1 MRYIATIFL
10 LLCSVLSFSQKK
22 ETANSFVRALPD
34 TGKTVNDFG
43 KFLTGDG
50 RLWLE
55 NELAAYRK
63 RTGNAIVI
71 ITLDSLTDAQTKK
84 AYTIEEAAL
93 LYFNTWGIGD
103 SKKNNGVLLM
113 ASRNPRRVRI
123 QVGKGIQD
131 VLTDYTCQVIINETL
146 VPNFKTGA
154 FFKGVKEAVHAIEN
168 KLENPAQVVESTP
181 AAQSATEQYASP
193 IDDSDFRGYQS
204 PGRGL
209 EVMVI
214 ALLITTAIVVYAVAS
229 KIAKQKGG
237 WYSSSGYSN
246 YDSYYSSSN
255 RSFGSSRSF
264 GGSSSSGS
272 SGSSSSSGGSYGGG
286 SSSGGGASGSW

>member
-1 MRYIATIFL
+1 MRYLVAIIL
-10 LLCSVLSFSQKK
+10 LFCSILSFSQKT
-22 ETANSFVRALPD
+22 ETENSFVKELPD
-34 TGKTVNDFG
+34 AGKTVNDFG
-43 KFLTGDG
+43 KFLTSDG

-55 NELAAYRK
+55 NELTAYRE

-71 ITLDSLTDAQTKK
+71 ITLDSLTDPQTKK

-103 SKKNNGVLLM
+103 SIKNNGVLLM

-123 QVGKGIQD
+123 QVGKGVQD
-131 VLTDYTCQVIINETL
+131 VLTDYTCQVIVDEKL
-146 VPNFKTGA
+146 VPNFKAGA
-154 FFKGVKEAVHAIEN
+154 FFKGVKEAVHTIEN
-168 KLENPAQVVESTP
+168 KLENPALVVESTP
-181 AAQSATEQYASP
+181 VAQSATEQYASP
-193 IDDSDFRGYQS
+193 IDDSDFHGYQS

-209 EVMVI
+209 ELMVI
-214 ALLITTAIVVYAVAS
+214 ALLMTTAIVVYAVAR
-229 KIAKQKGG
+229 KIAIQKGG
-237 WYSSSGYSN
+237 WFTSSGYRN
-246 YDSYYSSSN
+246 YDSYYSGSN

-272 SGSSSSSGGSYGGG
+272 SGGSSSSGSSYGGG

>member
-34 TGKTVNDFG
+34 TGKAVNDFG

-50 RLWLE
+50 WLWLE
-55 NELAAYRK
+55 NELSAYRE

-71 ITLDSLTDAQTKK
+71 ITLDSLTDPQTKRT
-84 AYTIEEAAL
+84 YTIEEAAL

-103 SKKNNGVLLM
+103 SIKNNGVLLM

-123 QVGKGIQD
+123 QTGKGVQN
-131 VLTDYTCQVIINETL
+131 VLTDYACQVIVNETL
-146 VPNFKTGA
+146 VPDFKTGA
-154 FFKGVKEAVHAIEN
+154 FFKGVKEAVYAIEN
-168 KLENPAQVVESTP
+168 KLDKPAQAVESTP
-181 AAQSATEQYASP
+181 AVLSDSDLH
-193 IDDSDFRGYQS
+193 IVRLNDSDFHGYKS
-204 PGRGL
+204 PGIGPEIVIVCL
-209 EVMVI
+209 FLIVPI
-214 ALLITTAIVVYAVAS
+214 ALVVFV
-229 KIAKQKGG
+229 IRMIKQKGG
-237 WYSSSGYSN
+237 WYSNTGYNNYDTYHRSSNWSSGRSW
-246 YDSYYSSSN
+246 SS
-255 RSFGSSRSF
+255 

-272 SGSSSSSGGSYGGG
+272 SGGSSSSGSSYGGG

>member
-1 MRYIATIFL
+1 MRYIVTIFL
-10 LLCSVLSFSQKK
+10 LLCSVLSFSQKI

-43 KFLTGDG
+43 RFLTSDG

-55 NELAAYRK
+55 NELAAYRQ

-71 ITLDSLTDAQTKK
+71 ITLDSLTDPKTNK
-84 AYTIEEAAL
+84 AYTIEQAAL

-123 QVGKGIQD
+123 QVGTGVQH
-131 VLTDYTCQVIINETL
+131 VLTDHTCQAIVNETL

-154 FFKGVKEAVHAIEN
+154 FFKGVKEAVHVIEN
-168 KLENPAQVVESTP
+168 KLENPAQVVESAP
-181 AAQSATEQYASP
+181 AAQLESEPY
-193 IDDSDFRGYQS
+193 IVRLDDSDFHGYKS
-204 PGRGL
+204 PGIGPELVITGL
-209 EVMVI
+209 LLIVPI
-214 ALLITTAIVVYAVAS
+214 ALVVFV
-229 KIAKQKGG
+229 IRMIKQKGG
-237 WYSSSGYSN
+237 WYSNTGYNNYDTYHRSSNWSSG
-246 YDSYYSSSN
+246 
-255 RSFGSSRSF
+255 RGW
-264 GGSSSSGS
+264 S
-272 SGSSSSSGGSYGGG
+272 SGSSSSSGSSGGSSSSGSSYGGG

>member
-1 MRYIATIFL
+1 MRCIVTIFL
-10 LLCSVLSFSQKK
+10 LLCSILSFSQKTDT
-22 ETANSFVRALPD
+22 ENSFVKELPD
-34 TGKTVNDFG
+34 AGKTVNDFG
-43 KFLTGDG
+43 KFLTSDG

-55 NELAAYRK
+55 NELTAYRE
-63 RTGNAIVI
+63 RTGNAMVI
-71 ITLDSLTDAQTKK
+71 ITLDSLTDPQTKK
-84 AYTIEEAAL
+84 AYTIEEASL

-123 QVGKGIQD
+123 QVGKGVQN
-131 VLTDYTCQVIINETL
+131 VLTDYACQVIVNETL
-146 VPNFKTGA
+146 VPNFKMGA

-168 KLENPAQVVESTP
+168 KLENPALIVESTP
-181 AAQSATEQYASP
+181 AVQSATEQYASP
-193 IDDSDFRGYQS
+193 IDDSDFHGYQS
-204 PGRGL
+204 PGRGP

-214 ALLITTAIVVYAVAS
+214 ALLIITAIVVYVVTN

-237 WYSSSGYSN
+237 WYSSGGYSN
-246 YDSYYSSSN
+246 YDSYYNSSN

-272 SGSSSSSGGSYGGG
+272 SGGSSSSGGSYGGG

>member
-1 MRYIATIFL
+1 MRYLVAIFL
-10 LLCSVLSFSQKK
+10 LFCSVLSFSQKT
-22 ETANSFVRALPD
+22 EPGNSFVRELPD
-34 TGKTVNDFG
+34 SGKAVNDFG

-71 ITLDSLTDAQTKK
+71 ITLDSLTDPQTKV

-103 SKKNNGVLLM
+103 SQKNNGVLLM

-131 VLTDYTCQVIINETL
+131 LLTDYTCQVIVDEKL

-154 FFKGVKEAVHAIEN
+154 FFKGVKEAVHAI
-168 KLENPAQVVESTP
+168 
-181 AAQSATEQYASP
+181 
-193 IDDSDFRGYQS
+193 
-204 PGRGL
+204 
-209 EVMVI
+209 
-214 ALLITTAIVVYAVAS
+214 
-229 KIAKQKGG
+229 
-237 WYSSSGYSN
+237 
-246 YDSYYSSSN
+246 
-255 RSFGSSRSF
+255 
-264 GGSSSSGS
+264 
-272 SGSSSSSGGSYGGG
+272 
-286 SSSGGGASGSW
+286 

>member
-1 MRYIATIFL
+1 MRYIVAIFF

-22 ETANSFVRALPD
+22 GTENSFVKELPD
-34 TGKTVNDFG
+34 AGKVVNDFG
-43 KFLTGDG
+43 EFLTGDG

-55 NELAAYRK
+55 NELTAWRE

-71 ITLDSLTDAQTKK
+71 ITLDSLTDPQTKI

-113 ASRNPRRVRI
+113 ASRNPRRIRI
-123 QVGKGIQD
+123 QPGAGVQH
-131 VLTDYTCQVIINETL
+131 VLTDYACQVIVNETL

-154 FFKGVKEAVHAIEN
+154 FFNGVKEAVHAIEN
-168 KLENPAQVVESTP
+168 KLENPAQAVESTP
-181 AAQSATEQYASP
+181 VAQSASDQYASP
-193 IDDSDFRGYQS
+193 IDDSDFHGYKS
-204 PGRGL
+204 PGIGP
-209 EVMVI
+209 EVIVFSLFI
-214 ALLITTAIVVYAVAS
+214 ITAIVVYALAN
-229 KIAKQKGG
+229 KMAKQKGG
-237 WYSSSGYSN
+237 WYSNSGYNS
-246 YDSYYSSSN
+246 YDSYHSSSN
-255 RSFGSSRSF
+255 WSSGRSWSS

-272 SGSSSSSGGSYGGG
+272 SGGSSSSGGSYGGG

>member
-43 KFLTGDG
+43 KFLTTDG

-55 NELAAYRK
+55 NELSAYRE

-71 ITLDSLTDAQTKK
+71 ITLDSLTDPETKR
-84 AYTIEEAAL
+84 ALIIEEAAL

-103 SKKNNGVLLM
+103 SIKNNGVLLM

-123 QVGKGIQD
+123 QTGKGVQNI
-131 VLTDYTCQVIINETL
+131 LTDYTCQVIVNEML

-168 KLENPAQVVESTP
+168 KLDKPAQAVESAP
-181 AAQSATEQYASP
+181 AVQFDSEPY
-193 IDDSDFRGYQS
+193 IVRLDDSDFRGYKA
-204 PGRGL
+204 PGPGPQI
-209 EVMVI
+209 VI
-214 ALLITTAIVVYAVAS
+214 FSLFIITAIVVYAVAS
-229 KIAKQKGG
+229 KMAKQKGG
-237 WYSSSGYSN
+237 WYSNNGYSSYDNYHRSSNWSSGRSW
-246 YDSYYSSSN
+246 SS
-255 RSFGSSRSF
+255 

-272 SGSSSSSGGSYGGG
+272 SGGSSSSGSSYGGG